1 MNVGGLCPLKIK
13 QSWVIQE
20 KKILFFL
27 HFQFE
32 HQFFGRIFM
41 LFLILRATNMVKLLI
56 SFPTPCLWVSH
67 PTKIYFCLRTVLSFS
82 LCSLWKYLHTHEQM
96 MGHRSTHIPQCGFY
110 FIGIFLRYT
119 LVTHSCLGTAKG
131 PWVFP
136 YLQTYS
142 MFSRGYISLDF
153 KIILKAACS

>member
-27 HFQFE
+27 NFQFE

-41 LFLILRATNMVKLLI
+41 LFLILWATNMVKLLI

-67 PTKIYFCLRTVLSFS
+67 PTKIYFCLRTVLSSS
-82 LCSLWKYLHTHEQM
+82 LVLSLEMPTHTWTNDGPQINPHPSVWFLFHWYLFEVYTCY
-96 MGHRSTHIPQCGFY
+96 PLL
-110 FIGIFLRYT
+110 LRNSKESMDVSILT
-119 LVTHSCLGTAKG
+119 DLQH
-131 PWVFP
+131 VF
-136 YLQTYS
+136 
-142 MFSRGYISLDF
+142 
-153 KIILKAACS
+153 